1 MGIIGSASASNV
13 DGTSNAAVD
22 DSIERHIYDDHEFY
36 VQLLR
41 EVLGNSS
48 KDESVAEQ
56 AKEMQSELQGRRANK
71 KKARTDVERRASKG
85 RKVRYVPIEKLQ
97 NFMAPGPRAPD
108 QSGSANS
115 IETSSVDALLQALFA
130 KT

>member
-1 MGIIGSASASNV
+1 MGIGSSSSATV
-13 DGTSNAAVD
+13 DGEDVAIDEAAEKDV
-22 DSIERHIYDDHEFY
+22 YDDHEFY

-41 EVLGNSS
+41 EVLGGGSS

-56 AKEMQSELQGRRANK
+56 AKQLQNELQGRRANK

-108 QSGSANS
+108 QNGSANS
-115 IETSSVDALLQALFA
+115 IETSSVGALLQALF
-130 KT
+130 